1 MFQFL
6 FSAVIKDSSGKIS
19 EKLLQLNVVNRNPN
33 MFFFFFLIDDPSKL

>member
-6 FSAVIKDSSGKIS
+6 FSAVIKDSCGKIS

-33 MFFFFFLIDDPSKL
+33 MFSFFFLIDDPYKL